1 MEANT
6 TFEFQSPLLKPI
18 KTGLENPTKDHV
30 ELGDPLSPMAR
41 LFHRPGSSLYI
52 MGLLGSKTT
61 IDPHHFKAGVE
72 SAFLAYPRFTSLL
85 VPDKKD
91 TFASD
96 GSAKMRWV
104 KTKVDIDQ
112 HVFFPKIEP
121 KDTSHVG
128 VDKFV
133 EEYTREITGI
143 SMDMSKPLWD
153 VHVLNLD
160 KMTTQGA
167 MAVALFRFHHSLGDG
182 TSLMS
187 LFMSFTRK
195 ASDPNAKPSLPVFS
209 KRKPHTYSMSKIHK
223 FLSSL
228 RLLWNTLVD
237 VLNLL
242 ATAFFLDDTSNPL
255 KGPKDARQ
263 SPRRIILKSV
273 PLEDIKFVKNI
284 TKTTLNDVVM
294 GVIESAL
301 SRYLNRKY
309 GEINQGGNKVKNSIG
324 NLPQKLRFRATMYFN
339 IRAVQ
344 GIQAVE
350 NMINKDSLARWG
362 NQLGYVIYPF
372 KIMMR
377 DNNPLDYVYRA
388 QTMMHRKK
396 ASMESYFSYHIGRFF
411 LNAFGFKVASIPVNP
426 TMWFSN
432 MIGPQEEITIFG
444 YPVAYLGCTCFGQ
457 TVALMI
463 HVMSYADNL
472 NFILSTDDDVIS
484 DPHEICNDLEQ
495 SLKVIKMA
503 AVAKKK

>member
-1 MEANT
+1 
-6 TFEFQSPLLKPI
+6 
-18 KTGLENPTKDHV
+18 
-30 ELGDPLSPMAR
+30 
-41 LFHRPGSSLYI
+41 
-52 MGLLGSKTT
+52 
-61 IDPHHFKAGVE
+61 
-72 SAFLAYPRFTSLL
+72 
-85 VPDKKD
+85 
-91 TFASD
+91 
-96 GSAKMRWV
+96 MRWV
-104 KTKVDIDQ
+104 KTEVDIDQ

-121 KDTSHVG
+121 EDTSDVG

-133 EEYTREITGI
+133 EEYTRGLTGI
-143 SMDMSKPLWD
+143 PLDMSKPLWD

-160 KMTTQGA
+160 KMTAQGA
-167 MAVALFRFHHSLGDG
+167 LAVALFRFHHCIGDG
-182 TSLMS
+182 MSLMS

-209 KRKPHTYSMSKIHK
+209 KKKQQTYPMSQIGK

-242 ATAFFLDDTSNPL
+242 ATVFFLDDTPNPL

-263 SPRRIILKSV
+263 SPRRIILKSTV
-273 PLEDIKFVKNI
+273 
-284 TKTTLNDVVM
+284 NDVVM

-301 SRYLNRKY
+301 SRYINGRY
-309 GEINQGGNKVKNSIG
+309 GQINGGNKVENNVG
-324 NLPQKLRFRATMYFN
+324 NLPQKLRFRATMTFN

-350 NMINKDSLARWG
+350 NMIKKDSPARWG
-362 NQLGYVIYPF
+362 NQLGYVIYSF

-388 QTMMHRKK
+388 QTMMNRKK
-396 ASMESYFSYHIGRFF
+396 ASMESYFSHHIGRFF
-411 LNAFGFKVASIPVNP
+411 LNVFGFKIARIPTNP
-426 TMWFSN
+426 TIWFSN
-432 MIGPQEEITIFG
+432 MMGPQEEICIFG
-444 YPVAYLGCTCFGQ
+444 YPVAYLGCSCFGQ

-472 NFILSTDDDVIS
+472 NFILSTDDDIFS

-495 SLKVIKMA
+495 SLEVIKMA
-503 AVAKKK
+503 AVAKKNDDISKER